1 MITVVVQAGGQSRR
15 MGQNKAL
22 LPFSGQPL
30 IARVIERVRGLG
42 DEVLVTSNTPDEMR
56 FLNLPVFEDV
66 MPGSGALGGLYTALL
81 AASHPHVV
89 VVACD
94 MPLIRAELLAEQI
107 RLLQAEGADVVIPI
121 SAEGWEPLH
130 AVYRRETCLPA
141 VKAALDA
148 GQRRMISWFEAVKV
162 RRMEPEE
169 TRRFDPQGRSFLN
182 VNTPEEFAK
191 VEALARE
198 EG

>member
-1 MITVVVQAGGQSRR
+1 MITIVVQAGGESRR

-22 LPFSGQPL
+22 LSFLGQPL
-30 IARVIERVRGLG
+30 IARVIERVRGLA
-42 DEVLVTSNTPDEMR
+42 DEVLITSNTPEEMR

-66 MPGSGALGGLYTALL
+66 LPGSGALGGLYTALL
-81 AASHPHVV
+81 AARHPLVM

-94 MPLIRAELLAEQI
+94 MPLIRAELLAEQA
-107 RLLQAEGADVVIPI
+107 RLLQVEGADVVIPV
-121 SAEGWEPLH
+121 STEGWEPLH

-148 GQRRMISWFEAVKV
+148 GQRRMISWFDAVKV

-169 TRRFDPQGRSFLN
+169 TRRLDPQGRSFLN
-182 VNTPEEFAK
+182 VNTPEEFTA
-191 VEALARE
+191 VEALARA

>member
-1 MITVVVQAGGQSRR
+1 

-22 LPFSGQPL
+22 LSFLGQPL
-30 IARVIERVRGLG
+30 IARVIERVRGLA
-42 DEVLVTSNTPDEMR
+42 DEVLITSNTPDEMR
-56 FLNLPVFEDV
+56 FLNLPVFADV
-66 MPGSGALGGLYTALL
+66 LPGSGALGGLYTALL
-81 AASHPHVV
+81 AARHPLVM

-94 MPLIRAELLAEQI
+94 MPLIRAELLAEQA
-107 RLLQAEGADVVIPI
+107 RLLQAEGVDVGIPVG
-121 SAEGWEPLH
+121 AEGGEPLH

-141 VKAALDA
+141 VKAALDT

-169 TRRFDPQGRSFLN
+169 TRRLDPQGRSFLN
-182 VNTPEEFAK
+182 VNTPEEFTA
-191 VEALARE
+191 VEALARA

>member
-1 MITVVVQAGGQSRR
+1 MITIVVQAGGESRR

-22 LPFSGQPL
+22 LSFLGQPL
-30 IARVIERVRGLG
+30 IARVIERVRGLA
-42 DEVLVTSNTPDEMR
+42 DEVLITSNTPEEMR

-66 MPGSGALGGLYTALL
+66 LPGSGALGGLYTALL
-81 AASHPHVV
+81 AARHPLVM

-94 MPLIRAELLAEQI
+94 MPLIRAELLAEQA
-107 RLLQAEGADVVIPI
+107 RLLQVEGADVVIPV

-148 GQRRMISWFEAVKV
+148 GQRRMISWFDAVKV

-169 TRRFDPQGRSFLN
+169 TRRLDPQGRSFLN
-182 VNTPEEFAK
+182 VNTPEEFTA
-191 VEALARE
+191 VEALARA

>member
-1 MITVVVQAGGQSRR
+1 MITIVVQAGGESRR

-22 LPFSGQPL
+22 LSFLGQPL
-30 IARVIERVRGLG
+30 IARVIERVRGLA
-42 DEVLVTSNTPDEMR
+42 DEALITSNTPEEMR

-66 MPGSGALGGLYTALL
+66 LPGSGALGGLYTALL
-81 AASHPHVV
+81 AARHPLVM

-94 MPLIRAELLAEQI
+94 MPLIRAELLAEQA
-107 RLLQAEGADVVIPI
+107 RLLQVEGADVVIPV

-148 GQRRMISWFEAVKV
+148 GQRRMISWFDAVKV

-169 TRRFDPQGRSFLN
+169 TRRLDPQGRSFLN
-182 VNTPEEFAK
+182 VNTPEEFTA
-191 VEALARE
+191 VEALARA